1 MRDECFAARRFR
13 REIDDRMGDRV
24 PRAYDPA
31 VYTDPFYLA
40 CLIAWLAL
48 WAYWI
53 ASIPKQKAERIAESS
68 GDRATQIL
76 PMAATYTLLFSPA
89 ASYGW
94 LGHRVLPAS
103 RGLEGAAMFV
113 ATMGVAFAIWA
124 RGHLGSNWSARVS
137 IRADHELIR
146 TGPYRRIRHPIYTG
160 MILATIGTAGV
171 IGEVRG
177 VLAVLITCAAFSVKA
192 RREERFLTGEFG
204 SRFAEHRRETG
215 MFVPRLR

>member
-1 MRDECFAARRFR
+1 M
-13 REIDDRMGDRV
+13 
-24 PRAYDPA
+24 
-31 VYTDPFYLA
+31 YTDPFYLA
-40 CLIAWLAL
+40 CLVAWLAL

-68 GDRATQIL
+68 SDRAKQIL

-94 LGHRVLPAS
+94 LGHRLLPAS
-103 RGLEGAAMFV
+103 QRLEGAAMLV
-113 ATMGVAFAIWA
+113 ATMGVALAICA
-124 RGHLGSNWSARVS
+124 RWHLGSNWSARVS

-160 MILATIGTAGV
+160 MILAIIGTAGV

-177 VLAVLITCAAFSVKA
+177 VLAVVITGTAFYVKA
-192 RREERFLTGEFG
+192 GREERFLTREFG
-204 SRFAEHRRETG
+204 SRFAEHRRQTG

>member
-1 MRDECFAARRFR
+1 M
-13 REIDDRMGDRV
+13 
-24 PRAYDPA
+24 
-31 VYTDPFYLA
+31 YTDPFYLA
-40 CLIAWLAL
+40 CLVAWVAL

-53 ASIPKQKAERIAESS
+53 ASIPKQKAQRIGESS
-68 GDRATQIL
+68 RERARQIL

-94 LGHRVLPAS
+94 LGHRVLPSSAAV
-103 RGLEGAAMFV
+103 EGAAMLV
-113 ATMGVAFAIWA
+113 AIVGVAFAIWA
-124 RGHLGSNWSARVS
+124 RRHLGSNWSARVS

-160 MILATIGTAGV
+160 MILAAIGTAGV

-177 VLAVLITCAAFSVKA
+177 LLAVIITIAAFYLKA
-192 RREERFLTGEFG
+192 GREERFLTDEFG
-204 SRFAEHRRETG
+204 DRFAEHRRQTR